1 MEERRKKSAFV
12 LCIVKRSK
20 SHRYLSSTCFLVQT
34 YIFQYRTRFH
44 FPRTAFYFSYVPRGT
59 RKRPKCGRNIQFGLM
74 PQSVTPAAV
83 FRQNKETHPPPP
95 HVYISS
101 FLSSL
106 YSLLVGRYSTPPSH
120 PFLRR
125 PAPFFDR
132 GTRKFGA
139 ADADIRGDS
148 SVITIGSPLDI

>member
-44 FPRTAFYFSYVPRGT
+44 FPRTTFYFSYVPRGT

-83 FRQNKETHPPPP
+83 FRQNKETHPSPPP
-95 HVYISS
+95 RLY
-101 FLSSL
+101 FLVPVIVVLPSRRAVL
-106 YSLLVGRYSTPPSH
+106 YPT
-120 PFLRR
+120 
-125 PAPFFDR
+125 
-132 GTRKFGA
+132 
-139 ADADIRGDS
+139 
-148 SVITIGSPLDI
+148 